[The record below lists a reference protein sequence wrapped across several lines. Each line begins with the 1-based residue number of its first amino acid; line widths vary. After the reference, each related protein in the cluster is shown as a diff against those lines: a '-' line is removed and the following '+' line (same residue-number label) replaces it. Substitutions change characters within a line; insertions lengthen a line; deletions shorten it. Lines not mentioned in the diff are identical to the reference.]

1 MIISTIS
8 HEEAMIRHFM
18 EDPEFAEFYLSE
30 VIAEG
35 DFNEIRRVKRR
46 IDEARARMRE
56 REAEIEAVEA

>member
-30 VIAEG
+30 VITDG

-46 IDEARARMRE
+46 IDEARARLRE
-56 REAEIEAVEA
+56 RETELEAAMA